1 MEYFVLGPLEVRDRG
16 RSLPLGGLRQRGV
29 LGLLLLDANRV
40 VAVSTLLEGLWT
52 GAPPATARRVVHNA
66 VSALRK
72 LLDGGPDDP
81 AAARLVT
88 QPPGYVLHV
97 DPDRLDLHRFTVLAG
112 QGREALAAG
121 EPGEAARLLHAALAL
136 WRGPALADL
145 AEAGLTWPRTAGL
158 DDRRLAALE
167 DRIEADLALGRA
179 PELVGELA
187 GLVRATPLRER
198 LHAQRMRALYLA
210 GRQGDALA
218 AYAAA
223 RRVLVERLGVEPGE
237 DLRRVQ
243 RAILDQ
249 EPLGP
254 APAPAR
260 RPGPPAAPRAAEE
273 RKQVTVLVARV
284 DAGAGDPEDERA
296 AAGRVAAVVHAVA
309 ERYGGVVEDVLG
321 VSAAA
326 LFGAERTH
334 EDDPERALRAA
345 AEVRDRLAPADRERV
360 VLAVTGGPALV
371 APARPGRW
379 SVTGPALAD
388 AARLVLDA
396 PPGAIAVAPG
406 LRRATTV
413 VANYREGPA
422 GAVLGDLRPP
432 PVAGRA
438 LRTATPLL
446 DRDRELTVL
455 HRLLRRSAETRQPH
469 LVTLLGPGGIGK
481 SRLVHEL
488 RRLGGEATWLAGHVW
503 PYAENATSLLLAAV
517 LRAHVG
523 LGPDD
528 PPATVDARLAEATAA
543 ALPQREEAHWVR
555 RAMRSLLVPDQAQ
568 GEGSLREETRSAWCR
583 LLEGAA
589 AQRPLVLVVEDLHD
603 ADDELLELV
612 AGLPAR
618 AAGLPWLTV
627 ATTRPELLERRPGW
641 GRDGQGTTLRL
652 GPLSPSATRRLLASL
667 RADRGLPGATPSE
680 DLLTKVGG
688 NPLFAEEYVRMLGE
702 GGRDDAVPA
711 TVEAVVAARI
721 DALAPQ
727 DKRVL
732 QDLAVLGKEGT
743 VAAVAALGPR
753 SAGYAATALDRL
765 ADRDFVRRRG
775 GAPGAAY
782 AFRHVLLRDVAY
794 GQLTRTQRAAR
805 HLAAAAHLET
815 LPADQAELLA
825 YHYGEA
831 LQLTRRAGLPAAGL
845 RERARRSLRATADR
859 ARAQGAE
866 ATAVRCYGAAADL
879 TPADHP
885 DRAALLLA
893 FGQTALA
900 VDGTG
905 EPALREARDLFL
917 AAGDQVLAAEA
928 EAALGRADWRN
939 GHGLAAREHVD
950 RALRL
955 VRDEPASAASAGV
968 RIDAALLRLVAGDAA
983 DAVPL
988 AERALREA
996 GDLGLPELRA
1006 RALAALGGARAA
1018 LGDPRGLAEQERALE
1033 HYATHPSAEGA
1044 QTLANLA
1051 GDRAVLGDL
1060 RGEALERGRARVMAT
1075 RLGLN
1080 RLLAWL
1086 DMTDR
1091 IADHAAGRW
1100 DLVLPGGEPPP
1111 AEESGYEAGQL
1122 LVGRARVLLARGR
1135 RDAAVELSDRALAL
1149 ARAAMDAQVLGPA
1162 LACRARVALDGGDRV
1177 TAAALVDEL
1186 LALLPG
1192 RFLEPSIGIDLP
1204 LTAAALGHGAAA
1216 LDIGIV
1222 ATPWRDAAHC
1232 FLDGDHAGAAD
1243 HYAAIGAVVDEAQAR
1258 LAAARALAAAGAP
1271 DAARAQWE
1279 RGAGPA
1285 RRIGAAAWLHPPL
1298 QAADARGGAGPG

>member
-1 MEYFVLGPLEVRDRG
+1 MEFFVLGPLEVRDRG

-40 VAVSTLLEGLWT
+40 VAVSTLLEGVWT
-52 GAPPATARRVVHNA
+52 GTPPATARRVVHNA

-81 AAARLVT
+81 GAARLVT
-88 QPPGYVLHV
+88 QPPGYALHV

-145 AEAGLTWPRTAGL
+145 AEAGLTWPRAAGL
-158 DDRRLAALE
+158 DDLRLAALE

-179 PELVGELA
+179 QELVAELA

-198 LHAQRMRALYLA
+198 LHAQRMRALYLT

-223 RRVLVERLGVEPGE
+223 RRVLVDRLGVEPGE
-237 DLRRVQ
+237 DLRRAQ

-254 APAPAR
+254 VPATAD
-260 RPGPPAAPRAAEE
+260 PPAAPRTPEEE

-284 DAGAGDPEDERA
+284 DAAAGDPEDERA
-296 AAGRVAAVVHAVA
+296 AARRVAAVVRSVA
-309 ERYGGVVEDVLG
+309 QRYGGVVEDVLG

-334 EDDPERALRAA
+334 EDDPERAVRAA
-345 AEVRDRLAPADRERV
+345 AEVRDRLAPADRDRV

-371 APARPGRW
+371 AAAGPGRW

-388 AARLVLDA
+388 AARLVLGA
-396 PPGAIAVAPG
+396 PPGTIAVGPG
-406 LRRATTV
+406 LRWATTV
-413 VANYREGPA
+413 VAGHRDGPA
-422 GAVLGDLRPP
+422 GTVLGDLRPP
-432 PVAGRA
+432 PAAGRA

-455 HRLLRRSAETRQPH
+455 YGLLRRSATTRQPH
-469 LVTLLGPGGIGK
+469 LVTLTGPGGIGK

-488 RRLGGEATWLAGHVW
+488 RRLGGDAAWLAAHVW

-517 LRAHVG
+517 LRAHAG
-523 LGPDD
+523 LRPDD
-528 PPATVDARLAEATAA
+528 PVAAVDARLAEATAA
-543 ALPQREEAHWVR
+543 ALPAREEARWVR
-555 RAMRSLLVPDQAQ
+555 RALRSLLVPDQAH

-589 AQRPLVLVVEDLHD
+589 AQRPLLLVVEDLHD
-603 ADDELLELV
+603 ADDELLDLV

-618 AAGLPWLTV
+618 AAGVPWLTV
-627 ATTRPELLERRPGW
+627 VTARPELLERRPGW
-641 GRDGQGTTLRL
+641 GRDGQATTLRL
-652 GPLSPSATRRLLASL
+652 GPLSPAATRRLLASL
-667 RADRGLPGATPSE
+667 RAERGLPGSTPSR

-702 GGRDDAVPA
+702 GGREDAVPA

-721 DALAPQ
+721 DALGPQ

-732 QDLAVLGKEGT
+732 HDLAVLGQEG
-743 VAAVAALGPR
+743 AAPAVAALGPR
-753 SAGYAATALDRL
+753 SAGDAAAALDRL

-775 GAPGAAY
+775 AAAGATY

-794 GQLTRTQRAAR
+794 GQLTRAQRAAK

-900 VDGTG
+900 VNGTG

-917 AAGDQVLAAEA
+917 AAGDRVLAAEA
-928 EAALGRADWRN
+928 EAALGRADWRH

-955 VRDEPASAASAGV
+955 VRDEPPSAASAGV
-968 RIDAALLRLVAGDAA
+968 RIDAASLRLVAGDGA
-983 DAVPL
+983 DAVPR
-988 AERALREA
+988 AERERREA
-996 GDLGLPELRA
+996 ADLGLPELEA

-1033 HYATHPSAEGA
+1033 HFATRPSAEGA

-1051 GDRAVLGDL
+1051 ADRAVLGDL

-1075 RLGLN
+1075 RLGLT

-1100 DLVLPGGEPPP
+1100 DLVLPPGDPPP
-1111 AEESGYEAGQL
+1111 AEETGYEAGQL
-1122 LVGRARVLLARGR
+1122 LVGRARVLLGRGR

-1162 LACRARVALDGGDRV
+1162 LACRARVALDQGDR
-1177 TAAALVDEL
+1177 AAAAVLVDEL

-1204 LTAAALGHGAAA
+1204 LTAAALGHGADA
-1216 LDIGIV
+1216 LDGIV

-1232 FLDGDHAGAAD
+1232 FLDGDHVGAAD
-1243 HYAAIGAVVDEAQAR
+1243 DYAAIGAVVDEAQAR
-1258 LAAARALAAAGAP
+1258 LAAARARAAAGVP
-1271 DAARAQWE
+1271 DAACAQWE
-1279 RGAGPA
+1279 RGAATA
-1285 RRIGAAAWLHPPL
+1285 RRIGAVAWLHPPL
-1298 QAADARGGAGPG
+1298 DAADAGHVAGPG